1 MAERTETEDFTRGA
15 HERDE
20 QDTHKDSDK
29 QKEEAPPTD
38 FRQRAEQLG
47 YYRILAEAGGRFA
60 DALEKIGLPIADA
73 FRDAVK
79 GFRLDTSGRFELT
92 LAQPVHVSTAD
103 GARLTFGQY
112 VKGTLGDDRLEQLEG
127 VQVESAEV
135 NGAVDR
141 LVVDGD
147 ELDVSTGTTGTLEI
161 PLKALQ
167 A

>member
-1 MAERTETEDFTRGA
+1 MAERTETEDITRRD

-20 QDTHKDSDK
+20 QDAK
-29 QKEEAPPTD
+29 KEQEDAPQPD

-79 GFRLDTSGRFELT
+79 SFRLDGDGRFELT
-92 LAQPVHVSTAD
+92 LAQPVHVSTAT

-112 VKGTLGDDRLEQLEG
+112 VKGNLGDDRLEQLQG
-127 VQVESAEV
+127 VQVESPTV
-135 NGAVDR
+135 NGAVDA

-147 ELDVSTGTTGTLEI
+147 ELDVLTGTSGKLEI
-161 PLKALQ
+161 PLEALQ
-167 A
+167 G